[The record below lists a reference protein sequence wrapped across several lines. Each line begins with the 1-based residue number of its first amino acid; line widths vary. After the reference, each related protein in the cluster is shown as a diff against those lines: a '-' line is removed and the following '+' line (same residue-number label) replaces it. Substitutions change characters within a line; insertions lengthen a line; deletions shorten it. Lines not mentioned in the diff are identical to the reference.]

1 MKKFTLGLIAGI
13 ASTIACAKIG
23 AKLTDICYDA
33 LDRYEADKKKSN
45 AAAEDSKPKIS
56 IKYDEI
62 VKSDLTYLSIFRFME
77 NYPSSD
83 IKIYSGLTWYTNCK
97 AVDYLIMDSSKYLP
111 NIIGATVYK
120 SVGAVPDGNIII
132 VLDALNGNS
141 AVVDVPISEVGDYSE
156 FIRDFALAANLVVKK
171 GE

>member
-23 AKLTDICYDA
+23 EKLTDICYDA

-97 AVDYLIMDSSKYLP
+97 AVDYLTVGSSKYLP
-111 NIIGATVYK
+111 EILGATVYK
-120 SVGAVPDGNIII
+120 SIGDVPDGNIII

>member
-13 ASTIACAKIG
+13 ASTIACANIG
-23 AKLTDICYDA
+23 EKLTDICYDA

-45 AAAEDSKPKIS
+45 AATEDSKPKIS

-97 AVDYLIMDSSKYLP
+97 AVDYLTVGSSKYLP
-111 NIIGATVYK
+111 EILGATVYK
-120 SVGAVPDGNIII
+120 SIGAVPDGNIII

>member
-23 AKLTDICYDA
+23 EKLTDICYDA
-33 LDRYEADKKKSN
+33 LDRYEANKKKSN
-45 AAAEDSKPKIS
+45 AATEDSRPKIS

-62 VKSDLTYLSIFRFME
+62 VKSDLSFLPVFRFME

-97 AVDYLIMDSSKYLP
+97 AVDYLIMDDCMKHPKIL
-111 NIIGATVYK
+111 GATVYK